1 MSGRSS
7 SSGSHPSSATRR
19 STSLSPAV
27 LSAVTAPPRAPTTE
41 PAEAPTVPRVRRGR
55 ASAQNWLG
63 RINWWHL
70 APILIAAVFAIV
82 YLIWQP
88 RTVDL
93 AAHTFR
99 AELFGEEGF
108 TIWNG
113 QWYGGHHTPA
123 YSIISPPLA
132 WLLSPPVALAIA
144 AVASAALFPPLMR
157 GHFGEERAR
166 WGSIWFGAGT
176 ATLLFTARLPFAIGV
191 AFGLA
196 ALLALQRHRY
206 GLAIVFAVLC
216 PLGSPV
222 AGLFLAMAGVAYAIA
237 ERRDRTKRLEGLAI
251 AAASFIPPVFL
262 AWAFPEGGWAP
273 FPTSA
278 YVPIPLFALAC
289 LIVLPREESALRW
302 GAVLY
307 GLGATLAL
315 AVETPMGGN
324 AVRLGA
330 LFGGPVLVCAL
341 WGRRFR
347 YRLVVLPLI
356 AAGFAAL
363 ALWQWSPAVRDVIK
377 YIEDPAAKSDYFE
390 PLRQFLFTLPD
401 QRRIEIPF
409 TRSHWEGAEVA
420 MDQALARGWLR
431 QLDTGLHP
439 IFYREGINRLTY
451 ASWLV
456 DNAVRYVAL
465 PSAKPDKSSYAER
478 ALIEKGLPYLRLRWK
493 SDDWRVYE
501 VLLPAPLVIPQKD
514 ANVVLEQLQ
523 SDELLLDVKRPGEA
537 IVKVRWTPYWFAS
550 HACVEPYGDWTKVIA
565 EQKGFVRLSTR
576 FAPERLFQRGR
587 RCDDS
592 VNG

>member
-1 MSGRSS
+1 M
-7 SSGSHPSSATRR
+7 RR
-19 STSLSPAV
+19 L
-27 LSAVTAPPRAPTTE
+27 L
-41 PAEAPTVPRVRRGR
+41 RR
-55 ASAQNWLG
+55 
-63 RINWWHL
+63 IDWWQA
-70 APILIAAVFAIV
+70 APILIALLFAIV

-99 AELFGEEGF
+99 ADLFGEEGF

-132 WLLSPPVALAIA
+132 WLLSPPVALAMG
-144 AVASAALFPPLMR
+144 AVAAAALFPPLAR
-157 GHFGEERAR
+157 GHFGADRAR
-166 WGSIWFGAGT
+166 WGSIWFGAAT
-176 ATLLFTARLPFAIGV
+176 ATLLFTSRLPFAIGV

-206 GLAIVFAVLC
+206 GWAIVLAVLC

-222 AGLFLAMAGVAYAIA
+222 AGLFLAMAGIAYAIA
-237 ERRDRTKRLEGLAI
+237 ERRNRVNRLEGIAI
-251 AAASFIPPVFL
+251 AAAAFIPPVFL
-262 AWAFPEGGWAP
+262 SWAFPEGGWAP

-278 YVPIPLFALAC
+278 YVPIPLFALAV

-307 GLGATLAL
+307 GLGATAAL

-330 LFGGPVLVCAL
+330 LFGGPVLLCAL
-341 WGRRFR
+341 WGRRFQHR
-347 YRLVVLPLI
+347 FVVLPLL
-356 AAGFAAL
+356 AVGFALL
-363 ALWQWSPAVRDVIK
+363 AFWQWSPAVRDVIK

-420 MDQALARGWLR
+420 MEQPLARGWLR

-451 ASWLV
+451 ASWLS
-456 DNAVRYVAL
+456 DNGVRYVAL
-465 PSAKPDKSSYAER
+465 PSAKPDKSSYGER

-493 SDDWRVYE
+493 SSDWRVYE
-501 VLLPAPLVIPQKD
+501 VLLPSPLVIPQKD
-514 ANVVLEQLQ
+514 ANIVLEQMQ

-550 HACVEPYGDWTKVIA
+550 NACVEPHGDWTKVIA

-592 VNG
+592 VTG

>member
-1 MSGRSS
+1 VLR
-7 SSGSHPSSATRR
+7 
-19 STSLSPAV
+19 AV
-27 LSAVTAPPRAPTTE
+27 ISAVTAPPRAPATE
-41 PAEAPTVPRVRRGR
+41 PAEAPAPRIRRGESVQR
-55 ASAQNWLG
+55 WYR
-63 RINWWHL
+63 RIDWWQA
-70 APILIAAVFAIV
+70 APILIALLFAIV

-132 WLLSPPVALAIA
+132 WLLSPPVALAGA
-144 AVASAALFPPLMR
+144 AVACAVLFPPLAR
-157 GHFGEERAR
+157 GHFGPERAR
-166 WGSIWFGAGT
+166 WGSIWFGAAT
-176 ATLLFTARLPFAIGV
+176 ATLLFTSRLPFAIGV

-206 GLAIVFAVLC
+206 ALAIVLAILC

-237 ERRDRTKRLEGLAI
+237 ERNDRVKRLEGLAI
-251 AAASFIPPVFL
+251 AAAAFIPPVFL

-278 YVPIPLFALAC
+278 YIPIPLFALAV
-289 LIVLPREESALRW
+289 LIVLPREEAALRW
-302 GAVLY
+302 GAALY
-307 GLGATLAL
+307 GIGATAAL
-315 AVETPMGGN
+315 IVETPMGGN

-330 LFGGPVLVCAL
+330 LFGGPVLLCAL

-347 YRLVVLPLI
+347 HGLVVWPLL
-356 AAGFAAL
+356 AAGFALL
-363 ALWQWSPAVRDVIK
+363 AFWQWSPAVRDVIK

-420 MDQALARGWLR
+420 MEQPLARGWLR

-451 ASWLV
+451 ASWLA
-456 DNAVRYVAL
+456 DNGVRYVAL
-465 PSAKPDKSSYAER
+465 PSAKPDKSSYGER
-478 ALIEKGLPYLRLRWK
+478 ALIERGLPYLRLRWK

-501 VLLPAPLVIPQKD
+501 VLLPTPLVISQKD
-514 ANVVLEQLQ
+514 ANVVLEQMQ

-565 EQKGFVRLSTR
+565 EQTGFVRLSTR
-576 FAPERLFQRGR
+576 FAPERLFERGR

-592 VNG
+592 VTG

>member
-1 MSGRSS
+1 VLR
-7 SSGSHPSSATRR
+7 
-19 STSLSPAV
+19 AV
-27 LSAVTAPPRAPTTE
+27 LSAVTAPPRTPTTE
-41 PAEAPTVPRVRRGR
+41 PAEAPHLPRSGWE
-55 ASAQNWLG
+55 SGQPWYL
-63 RINWWHL
+63 RIDPWHA
-70 APILIAAVFAIV
+70 APIVIAAVFAIV
-82 YLIWQP
+82 YLIWEP

-99 AELFGEEGF
+99 ADLFGEEGF

-123 YSIISPPLA
+123 YSILSPPLA
-132 WLLSPPVALAIA
+132 WLLSPPVALAFA
-144 AVASAALFPPLMR
+144 AVAAAALFPPLAR
-157 GHFGEERAR
+157 EHFGEERAR
-166 WGSIWFGAGT
+166 WGSIWFGASA
-176 ATLLFTARLPFAIGV
+176 ATLLFTSRLPFAIGI
-191 AFGLA
+191 ALGLA

-206 GLAIVFAVLC
+206 RWAIVLAVLC

-237 ERRDRTKRLEGLAI
+237 ERHDRTNRLEGLAI
-251 AAASFIPPVFL
+251 AAAAFLPPVFL

-278 YVPIPLFALAC
+278 YVPIPLFAIAC
-289 LIVLPREESALRW
+289 LIVLPREEAALRW

-330 LFGGPVLVCAL
+330 LFGGPVLLCAL

-347 YRLVVLPLI
+347 YRLIVLPLL

-390 PLRQFLFTLPD
+390 PLRQFLYTLPD

-409 TRSHWEGAEVA
+409 SRSHWEGSEVA
-420 MDQALARGWLR
+420 MEMPLARGWLR

-439 IFYREGINRLTY
+439 IFYREGINRITY
-451 ASWLV
+451 ASWLA

-465 PSAKPDKSSYAER
+465 PSAKPDKSSYGER

-493 SDDWRVYE
+493 SDDWRVYD

-523 SDELLLDVKRPGEA
+523 SDELLLDVIRPGEA

-550 HACVEPYGDWTKVIA
+550 NACVEPHGDWTRVIA
-565 EQKGFVRLSTR
+565 EREGFVRLSTR
-576 FAPERLFQRGR
+576 FSPERLFERGR

-592 VNG
+592 VTG

>member
-1 MSGRSS
+1 MLR
-7 SSGSHPSSATRR
+7 A
-19 STSLSPAV
+19 L
-27 LSAVTAPPRAPTTE
+27 LSAVTAPPRAPATE
-41 PAEAPTVPRVRRGR
+41 PAEAPLPRLRQRREAVQR
-55 ASAQNWLG
+55 LYR
-63 RINWWHL
+63 RIDPWHA
-70 APILIAAVFAIV
+70 APIVIAVLFAIV

-99 AELFGEEGF
+99 ADLFGEEGF
-108 TIWNG
+108 TLWNG

-123 YSIISPPLA
+123 YSILSPPLA
-132 WLLSPPVALAIA
+132 WLLGPPLALALA
-144 AVASAALFPPLMR
+144 AVASAALFPPLVR

-166 WGSIWFGAGT
+166 WGSIWFGAAT
-176 ATLLFTARLPFAIGV
+176 ATLLFTSRLPFAIGV

-206 GLAIVFAVLC
+206 GLAIALAVFC
-216 PLGSPV
+216 SLGSPV

-237 ERRDRTKRLEGLAI
+237 ERRDRIKRLEGLAI
-251 AAASFIPPVFL
+251 CAAALIPPLFL

-289 LIVLPREESALRW
+289 LIVLPREEAALRW

-307 GLGATLAL
+307 ALGATLAL

-330 LFGGPVLVCAL
+330 LFGGPVLLCAL

-347 YRLVVLPLI
+347 YRLIVLPLLV
-356 AAGFAAL
+356 AAFATL
-363 ALWQWSPAVRDVIK
+363 ALWQWSPAVRDVKK

-390 PLRQFLFTLPD
+390 PLRQFLYTLPD

-409 TRSHWEGAEVA
+409 TRSHWEGSEVA
-420 MDQALARGWLR
+420 MEMPLARGWLR

-451 ASWLV
+451 ASWLS

-465 PSAKPDKSSYAER
+465 PSAKPDKSSYGER

-493 SDDWRVYE
+493 SDDWRVYD
-501 VLLPAPLVIPQKD
+501 VLLAAPLVIPQKD

-550 HACVEPYGDWTKVIA
+550 NACVEPHGDWTKVIA
-565 EQKGFVRLSTR
+565 EQEGFVRLSTR
-576 FAPERLFQRGR
+576 FSPERLFQRGR

-592 VNG
+592 VTG